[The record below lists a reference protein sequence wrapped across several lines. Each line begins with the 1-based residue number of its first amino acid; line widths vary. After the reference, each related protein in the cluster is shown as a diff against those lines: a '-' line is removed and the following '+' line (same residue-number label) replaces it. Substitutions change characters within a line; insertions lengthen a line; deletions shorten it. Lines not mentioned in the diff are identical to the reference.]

1 MRLKYIS
8 VLFSFIFLNMI
19 FAQSPLYNNMPAS
32 GVLGELNFTSNL
44 PGTSSINLNSPS
56 GVAIDPTTGKLFVA
70 DRYNNRVLRWDSTS
84 KMENG
89 SPAEA
94 VFGQSDFNSS
104 SSGLLASKF
113 NDPLRAFVDS
123 AGSLW
128 VSDYL
133 NNRVLRFDNASSRSS
148 GSSANGVLGQ
158 PNFISNSYGTSA
170 NKMRGPVG
178 VFVDLGGRLW
188 VTDRLNH

>member
-19 FAQSPLYNNMPAS
+19 FAQSPLFNNMPAS
-32 GVLGELNFTSNL
+32 GVLGQLNFTLNL
-44 PGTSSINLNSPS
+44 PGTSSISLNSPS
-56 GVAIDPTTGKLFVA
+56 GVAVDPTTGKLFVV
-70 DRYNNRVLRWDSTS
+70 DRYNNRVLRWSSTS
-84 KMENG
+84 KIENG

-104 SSGLLASKF
+104 SSGLSASKF
-113 NDPLRAFVDS
+113 NDPLRVFVDS

-133 NNRVLRFDNASSRSS
+133 NNRVLRVDNASSRSS

-158 PNFISNSYGTSA
+158 QSFTTNTSGTSA
-170 NKMRGPVG
+170 NKMKGPIG
-178 VFVDLGGRLW
+178 EFVDGGGRL
-188 VTDRLNH
+188 